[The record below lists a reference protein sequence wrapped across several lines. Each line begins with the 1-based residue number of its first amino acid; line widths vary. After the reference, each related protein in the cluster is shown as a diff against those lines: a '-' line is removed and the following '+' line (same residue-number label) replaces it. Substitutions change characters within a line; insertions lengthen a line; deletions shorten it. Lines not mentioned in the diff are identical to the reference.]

1 MPAPPFVQADLSN
14 DPLPRSRLWMYEQM
28 LRIRMVEER
37 IVALYPEQE
46 MRCPTHLSIGQEAP
60 PTGISAHLRT
70 ADLVFSGHRSHGH
83 YIAKGGNLRRM
94 LAELYGRVTGCARG
108 KGGSQ
113 HLIDTEC
120 GFMGAAPILASTIS
134 VGVGAAWGAVMAGEK
149 RVVVVYF
156 GDGATEEGSFH
167 EAMNFAGVKRLP
179 VVFVCENNLYSVHS
193 ALDIRQPNRSIA
205 ELGRAHGVAS
215 AEGDGND
222 ADVVSRLAAEA
233 VARAKDGGGATII
246 ELMTYRFLEHC
257 GPNDDISLNYR
268 TAEEVASWRAR
279 DPVETYR
286 VRLVEEGVLGTQ
298 MDIAIRAK
306 ISAEIEDAVT
316 FAKASPYPD
325 VAELYEHVFPPVRAA
340 V

>member
-1 MPAPPFVQADLSN
+1 
-14 DPLPRSRLWMYEQM
+14 M

>member
-1 MPAPPFVQADLSN
+1 
-14 DPLPRSRLWMYEQM
+14 M

-134 VGVGAAWGAVMAGEK
+134 VGVGAAWGAVMAGEE

-298 MDIAIRAK
+298 MDIAIRAR
-306 ISAEIEDAVT
+306 IAAEIEDAVT

>member
-1 MPAPPFVQADLSN
+1 
-14 DPLPRSRLWMYEQM
+14 M
-28 LRIRMVEER
+28 LRIRLVEEK

-60 PTGISAHLRT
+60 PTGVSAHLQV

-134 VGVGAAWGAVMAGEK
+134 VGVGAAWGAVMAGEN

-193 ALDIRQPNRSIA
+193 ALDVRQPKRSIA
-205 ELGRAHGVAS
+205 ELGYAHGIAS
-215 AEGDGND
+215 LKGDGND
-222 ADVVSRLAAEA
+222 VDIVSRLAAEA
-233 VARAKDGGGATII
+233 VDRARGGAGATII
-246 ELMTYRFLEHC
+246 ELMTYRWLEHC
-257 GPNDDISLNYR
+257 GPNDDVALNYR
-268 TAEEVASWRAR
+268 SAQEVEEWRAR

-286 VRLVEEGVLGTQ
+286 VRLANENVL
-298 MDIAIRAK
+298 DASLDAAIHEK
-306 ISAEIEDAVT
+306 ISAEIDDAVA

-325 VAELYEHVFPPVRAA
+325 SAELHEHVFPPIRGIR
-340 V
+340 

>member
-1 MPAPPFVQADLSN
+1 
-14 DPLPRSRLWMYEQM
+14 MYEQM

-222 ADVVSRLAAEA
+222 ADIVSRLAAEA

-298 MDIAIRAK
+298 MDIAIHAK